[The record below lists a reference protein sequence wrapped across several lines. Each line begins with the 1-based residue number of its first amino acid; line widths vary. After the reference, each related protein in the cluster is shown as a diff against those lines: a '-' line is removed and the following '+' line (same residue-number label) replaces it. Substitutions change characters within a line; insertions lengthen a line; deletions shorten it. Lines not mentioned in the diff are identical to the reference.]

1 MKKRKRREE
10 GCREVEQEE
19 NVSRKKAKVEKD
31 ALEQFMSLVDAGDT
45 IAGNIFA
52 CTRMCI

>member
-19 NVSRKKAKVEKD
+19 NVSRKKAKVKKD

-52 CTRMCI
+52 CTRMYI